1 MVNYSKV
8 WGKCLVA
15 SIILFVAVQFQ
26 AETIFALHSSDA
38 KMAVYDVKTSGLNVR
53 SGPGTSYPIIAQ
65 VSLGTDLVNY
75 APNGVSPG
83 STTADNQEWKRI
95 YYPNASIGYYAN
107 AALGWSAWYNT
118 VGPTVFNYH
127 DAYVAK
133 TSRSTWLYNGAQP
146 NLGNPI
152 KSLPANYYL
161 QNFDPEL
168 HADAVNPNA
177 WRVIDFQ
184 GNMDKGYVNGWDLK
198 AE

>member
-1 MVNYSKV
+1 VVNYSKV

-15 SIILFVAVQFQ
+15 SIILFVAVQFH

-38 KMAVYDVKTSGLNVR
+38 KTSVWDVKTSGLNVR

-75 APNGVSPG
+75 APTGNSGVP
-83 STTADNQEWKRI
+83 TTADNQAWLRN

-118 VGPTVFNYH
+118 TGSRVFNYNN
-127 DAYVAK
+127 AYVAK
-133 TSRSTWLYNGAQP
+133 TSRITWLYNGAQP

-168 HADAVNPNA
+168 KADPVNPNA

-184 GNMDKGYVNGWDLK
+184 GNMDIGYVNGWDLK